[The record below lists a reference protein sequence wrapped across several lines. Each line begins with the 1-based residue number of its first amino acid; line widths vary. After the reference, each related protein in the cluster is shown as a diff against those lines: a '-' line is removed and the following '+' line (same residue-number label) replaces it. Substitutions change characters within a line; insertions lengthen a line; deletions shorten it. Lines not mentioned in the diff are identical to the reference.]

1 MSDVSP
7 VDQGKRTLMGI
18 GTLAIGA
25 IIGGP
30 MAFTAFQFAVG
41 NAIKKGG
48 GEGGEKKWIEIGSLN
63 DFPDGTP
70 VQKKISIET
79 VDGWVKSSSDEAV
92 WVVRQGEKIL
102 TFTATCPHLGCKV
115 NWVPDQSQYF
125 CPCHNSYFE
134 KTGDK
139 KPGSAA
145 ARGLDTLENQIA
157 DGKVSVVFKRFKGV
171 TDKKEEFA

>member
-48 GEGGEKKWIEIGSLN
+48 GEVGAS
-63 DFPDGTP
+63 
-70 VQKKISIET
+70 
-79 VDGWVKSSSDEAV
+79 
-92 WVVRQGEKIL
+92 
-102 TFTATCPHLGCKV
+102 C
-115 NWVPDQSQYF
+115 
-125 CPCHNSYFE
+125 
-134 KTGDK
+134 
-139 KPGSAA
+139 
-145 ARGLDTLENQIA
+145 
-157 DGKVSVVFKRFKGV
+157 GV
-171 TDKKEEFA
+171 TPQPTRPAASPPRGRVASCPAVDSPGPRAQAASV